1 MLPHANR
8 TVATHL
14 EFHPL
19 NTEQDLAA
27 KVTVSSS
34 LALSKRF
41 PVNAAAVTAVP
52 STVFQTRVPFFFLS
66 SHLLSTPLRKWD
78 KGVRKKRASVTLGKH
93 ACKTSFSGWRFSC
106 TCKMAQ
112 PLPGPRL
119 SISWNHIDSHRRQ
132 LGRVCPV
139 SVLFVISF

>member
-27 KVTVSSS
+27 KVIVSSS

-52 STVFQTRVPFFFLS
+52 STVFQTCVPFFFLS
-66 SHLLSTPLRKWD
+66 SYLLTTPLRKWD
-78 KGVRKKRASVTLGKH
+78 KGVRKKEHL
-93 ACKTSFSGWRFSC
+93 
-106 TCKMAQ
+106 
-112 PLPGPRL
+112 
-119 SISWNHIDSHRRQ
+119 
-132 LGRVCPV
+132 
-139 SVLFVISF
+139 